1 MISPATRLILYS
13 STTSKA
19 KLGVPKNS
27 GIPAII
33 MTRLIFSSSSPL
45 PAIFGRASTSSQGI
59 SKRFASGSGKN
70 KHPNQDDHHSTVPQ
84 VGGHDIPFAQMWEH
98 HKPSYRPGTDSYA
111 YDNPW
116 PKLNK
121 GRLDW
126 LFQDGWRRP
135 LARDQG
141 AKMRRE
147 WIPFGWDVHDEHHDY
162 VQWHRWNFW
171 SLTVT
176 LVYLSAFCYC
186 MLPDRIIGERDW
198 AQREAF
204 MELAR
209 REAEGL
215 SLISKDYIPPT
226 QVALS
231 LPSDEELG
239 NTPIII

>member
-1 MISPATRLILYS
+1 MVSPAARLILHP
-13 STTSKA
+13 STHQKG
-19 KLGVPKNS
+19 KIVVPQNS
-27 GIPAII
+27 RLPVIM
-33 MTRLIFSSSSPL
+33 MTRLVFSSSFPL
-45 PAIFGRASTSSQGI
+45 PAIFGRASTSSQAVQ
-59 SKRFASGSGKN
+59 SRKFASGAGKSSEV
-70 KHPNQDDHHSTVPQ
+70 DEHHSSVPQ
-84 VGGHDIPFAQMWEH
+84 AGGSDTPFAQMWEH
-98 HKPSYRPGTDSYA
+98 HKPSYRPGTDTYA

-116 PKLNK
+116 PKINK

-135 LARDQG
+135 LAKDQG
-141 AKMRRE
+141 AKLRRE
-147 WIPFGWDVHDEHHDY
+147 WIPYGWDVHDEYNDWLE
-162 VQWHRWNFW
+162 WHKWNFW
-171 SLTVT
+171 ALSIT
-176 LVYLSAFCYC
+176 LVWMSAFCYC

-215 SLISKDYIPPT
+215 SLIGKDYIPPT